1 MCLMRD
7 VIVLCLGLAR
17 YPLAPGA
24 STIGGKEHAM
34 EKIWLKSYPEG
45 VPHEVDPGQYR
56 SLTHL
61 LEESFRKNAARPF
74 SVCMERWMS
83 YGQLDDLSVA
93 LGAWLQNQGLEA
105 GARVAIML
113 PNIPQFAVTMA
124 GVLRA
129 GYTCVNVN
137 PLYTAR
143 ELEHQLKDSG
153 ATAIVILEN
162 FATTLEEVIEAT
174 QVKHVV
180 VASMGDLLGFW
191 FGRWITFAVRH
202 LAKMVPAYKL
212 PLGDGRKVT
221 TFNQALAQGSTL
233 ALKPAPQSLDSI
245 AFLQYTGG
253 TTGLSKG
260 AVLTHRN
267 IVAAILQAE
276 AWFTP
281 ALKRVGEVNRVN
293 SIAALP
299 LYHIFALTLCLLGIR
314 WGAHLTLIPNP
325 RDIGK
330 FIEVLK
336 QRPFHL
342 LPAVNTLFNALL
354 QHPQF
359 KSVDFSQL
367 CVSQAGGMAASAGTA
382 RQWQEVTGCAM
393 VEGWGMSE
401 TCAIGTNNPV
411 NTRTFSGSIGLPLPG
426 IELVIMN
433 DAGQSL
439 PQGETG
445 EIGIRGPNVMPGYYQ
460 QPEENTAAFTPD
472 GFLRTGDIGIMD
484 ADGYTKIVDRKKD
497 MILVSG
503 FNVFPNELES
513 VISLCPGVVECAAIG
528 VPDEKQGEA
537 IKVFI
542 VRSDPILTE
551 EDVGRYCRQNLTGY
565 KLPKYVEFRDELPK
579 TNVGKI
585 LRRELRTAK

>member
-1 MCLMRD
+1 ME
-7 VIVLCLGLAR
+7 R
-17 YPLAPGA
+17 Y
-24 STIGGKEHAM
+24 
-34 EKIWLKSYPEG
+34 WLESYPED
-45 VPHEVDPGQYR
+45 VPHDVEPDQYR

-61 LEESFRKNAARPF
+61 LEESFRKNASRPF

-83 YGQLDDLSVA
+83 YRRLDELSAA
-93 LGAWLQNQGLEA
+93 LGAWLQAQGLEP

-113 PNIPQFAVTMA
+113 PNIPQFPVTMA

-162 FATTLEEVIEAT
+162 FATTLEEVIERT
-174 QVKHVV
+174 DVKHVV
-180 VASMGDLLGFW
+180 IASMGDLLGFW
-191 FGRWITFAVRH
+191 FGHWITFAVRH
-202 LAKMVPAYKL
+202 LAKLVPAYKL
-212 PLGDGRKVT
+212 PLSDGRKVAS
-221 TFNQALAQGSTL
+221 FSHALAQGSGL
-233 ALKPAPQSLDSI
+233 ALRPAAQSLDSI

-281 ALKRVGEVNRVN
+281 AIKRVGDVGKVN

-299 LYHIFALTLCLLGIR
+299 LYHIFALTLCLLAIR
-314 WGAHLTLIPNP
+314 WGSHLTLVPNP

-336 QRPFHL
+336 KRPFHL

-411 NTRTFSGSIGLPLPG
+411 ITRTFSGSIGLPLPG
-426 IELVIMN
+426 IELAIK
-433 DAGQSL
+433 DDSGRSL
-439 PQGETG
+439 ALGESG
-445 EIGIRGPNVMPGYYQ
+445 EICIKGPNVMQGYYQ
-460 QPEENTAAFTPD
+460 QPAENALAFTHD
-472 GFLRTGDIGIMD
+472 GFLRTGDIGIL
-484 ADGYTKIVDRKKD
+484 DGVGFTRIGDRKKD

-503 FNVFPNELES
+503 FNVFPNELEN
-513 VISLCPGVVECAAIG
+513 VISLCPGVVECAAVG
-528 VPDEKQGEA
+528 VPDDKQGEA
-537 IKVFI
+537 IKVF
-542 VRSDPILTE
+542 VVKGDPTVTE
-551 EDVGRYCRQNLTGY
+551 DDVSRYCRENLTGY
-565 KLPKYVEFRDELPK
+565 KLPKYIEFRDELPK

-585 LRRELRTAK
+585 LRRELRTSK